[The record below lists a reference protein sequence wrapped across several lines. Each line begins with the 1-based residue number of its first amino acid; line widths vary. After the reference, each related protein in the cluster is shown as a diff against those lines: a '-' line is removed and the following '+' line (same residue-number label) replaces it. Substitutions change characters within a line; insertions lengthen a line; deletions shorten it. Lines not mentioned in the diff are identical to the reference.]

1 MEREGNHRGQERH
14 EKLITTRRLPLNNIE
29 QGFSESCHILRVVRS
44 HNGRL
49 HTDLE
54 QVLESGF
61 AMHDLIPGSAQRYT
75 NGCFDVSGIDA
86 NLFLGG
92 RPSTRARKRAVEL
105 TRKGQ
110 SRGIELFFN
119 WVYY

>member
-14 EKLITTRRLPLNNIE
+14 EKLIPMRRLPLNNIE

-61 AMHDLIPGSAQRYT
+61 AMRDLIPGSAQRYT
-75 NGCFDVSGIDA
+75 HGCFDVSGIDA
-86 NLFLGG
+86 NLFIGG

-110 SRGIELFFN
+110 SRGIELLFF
-119 WVYY
+119 